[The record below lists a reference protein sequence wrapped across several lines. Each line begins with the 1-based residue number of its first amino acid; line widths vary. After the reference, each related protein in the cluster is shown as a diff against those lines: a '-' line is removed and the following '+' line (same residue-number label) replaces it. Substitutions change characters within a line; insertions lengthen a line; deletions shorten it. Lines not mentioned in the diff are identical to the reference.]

1 MDIFTFPDGTQDFT
15 YAYFV
20 MIGLFFFAWLTIF
33 LLKRSNRK
41 AVRKNDEHPVY
52 EMGETTDGS
61 GSRDKERAD

>member
-33 LLKRSNRK
+33 TLKRSSKKVIN
-41 AVRKNDEHPVY
+41 KNEEHPVY
-52 EMGETTDGS
+52 EMGETEEQS
-61 GSRDKERAD
+61 GTKKRAD